1 MMTVLVGGITSGAV
15 VMVLVSAPHQGSSC
29 GYLVSEELYKES
41 FLTKW
46 FLFHGSVLCHPVN
59 SLVDHRWGDPTQFTP
74 FILDVVSIDFIV
86 EIFLVD
92 GGEFLSTEEDLEGFP
107 WHGSWG
113 CRRLPS
119 DSAEHSFR

>member
-1 MMTVLVGGITSGAV
+1 MSK
-15 VMVLVSAPHQGSSC
+15 
-29 GYLVSEELYKES
+29 ELNKEP

-59 SLVDHRWGDPTQFTP
+59 SLVDDRWGDFTQFTP

-92 GGEFLSTEEDLEGFP
+92 GGEFLSPEEDLEGFP
-107 WHGSWG
+107 WHGGWG

-119 DSAEHSFR
+119 DSVEHSFR